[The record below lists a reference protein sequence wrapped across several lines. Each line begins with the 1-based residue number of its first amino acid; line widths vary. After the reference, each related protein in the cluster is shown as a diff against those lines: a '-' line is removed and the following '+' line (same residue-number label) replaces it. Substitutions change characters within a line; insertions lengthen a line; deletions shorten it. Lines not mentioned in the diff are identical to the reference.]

1 MFFRVLDILS
11 QETKK
16 EWLRL
21 QDAINVWSEIGP
33 LRRVMLHRP
42 GEELLNLMPEHLE
55 RLLFDDIPYLRL
67 AQEEHDRFAEL
78 LREQGVE
85 VVYLEDLTAEALS
98 QEEVRRQFILDYLR
112 DAGIRGEKRTG
123 RMLEY
128 FLNFSTKNMVLKM
141 MAGVRK
147 SEIYGYGRKNLTD
160 YLEEDYPFV
169 IDPMPNLYFTR
180 DPFACIGGGVA
191 LHRMYSQTRNRE
203 TLFGDY
209 IFRYHPQYQKVPRLY
224 DRTEEHSL
232 EGGDILVLSDQVVA
246 VGISQRTEPFAIE
259 VLAKKL
265 LGLGFSQILAIDIP
279 KTRSFMH
286 LDTVFTMVDRDKFT
300 VHPNIRGDMEVFVL
314 EQGSE
319 GHLDIHQERADLSH
333 ILMDHLG
340 LSQVTLIPCGGGNI
354 IDAAREQWN
363 DGSNTFAIAPG
374 KVVAYDRNQVTNRL
388 LLDHGVEV
396 LTIPSSELSRG
407 RGGPRCMTMPLV
419 RGTI

>member
-1 MFFRVLDILS
+1 
-11 QETKK
+11 
-16 EWLRL
+16 
-21 QDAINVWSEIGP
+21 
-33 LRRVMLHRP
+33 
-42 GEELLNLMPEHLE
+42 
-55 RLLFDDIPYLRL
+55 
-67 AQEEHDRFAEL
+67 
-78 LREQGVE
+78 VE

-98 QEEVRRQFILDYLR
+98 REEVRQQFILDYLR

-191 LHRMYSQTRNRE
+191 LHHMYSRTRNRE

-209 IFRYHPQYQKVPRLY
+209 IFRYHPQYQHVARLY
-224 DRTEEHSL
+224 ERTEEHSL
-232 EGGDILVLSDQVVA
+232 EGGDILVLSPQVAA

-265 LGLGFSQILAIDIP
+265 LNLGFSQILAIDIP

-300 VHPNIRGDMEVFVL
+300 VHPNIRGAMEVFVL
-314 EQGSE
+314 EQGRE
-319 GHLDIHQERADLSH
+319 GHLDIHQERADLGH
-333 ILMDHLG
+333 ILMEHLG
-340 LSQVTLIPCGGGNI
+340 LSQVTLIPCGGGNV

-374 KVVAYDRNQVTNRL
+374 KVIAYDRNQVTNKKLR
-388 LLDHGVEV
+388 DSGIEV

>member
-1 MFFRVLDILS
+1 
-11 QETKK
+11 
-16 EWLRL
+16 
-21 QDAINVWSEIGP
+21 
-33 LRRVMLHRP
+33 
-42 GEELLNLMPEHLE
+42 
-55 RLLFDDIPYLRL
+55 
-67 AQEEHDRFAEL
+67 
-78 LREQGVE
+78 
-85 VVYLEDLTAEALS
+85 
-98 QEEVRRQFILDYLR
+98 
-112 DAGIRGEKRTG
+112 
-123 RMLEY
+123 
-128 FLNFSTKNMVLKM
+128 MVLKM

-224 DRTEEHSL
+224 ERTEEHSL